1 MHGSLES
8 STLDLVKWS
17 TEYFE
22 VYRDAQIPS
31 NSSTPSALPS
41 TWTPLGCG
49 FIKLNVDVAF
59 PKASD
64 FYRIGIV
71 AHNDHGDC
79 MVGSEGVTRSSNTPP
94 PRWGS
99 HSDSTWSTSCC
110 GKSLAQCHH

>member
-1 MHGSLES
+1 MPKFRS
-8 STLDLVKWS
+8 STSL
-17 TEYFE
+17 
-22 VYRDAQIPS
+22 
-31 NSSTPSALPS
+31 ALPS

-79 MVGSEGVTRSSNTPP
+79 MVG
-94 PRWGS
+94 
-99 HSDSTWSTSCC
+99 
-110 GKSLAQCHH
+110 

>member
-8 STLDLVKWS
+8 SPSDLVKWS

-31 NSSTPSALPS
+31 NSSTSLALPS

-79 MVGSEGVTRSSNTPP
+79 MVG
-94 PRWGS
+94 
-99 HSDSTWSTSCC
+99 
-110 GKSLAQCHH
+110 